1 MDFFHWLGIV
11 VSLLGIGYL
20 VSSFYW
26 WYRKGVE
33 PVRKKVLN
41 GSCFLFG
48 GLILLVC
55 GCKLQYFASKG
66 YIVFLI
72 CYGIERVLVLY
83 WVLYGYGIIF
93 GMALLSYLLNYYSL
107 GRNVKEAEK
116 KVNED
121 MLKHYNQILN
131 SKLYRKLWLRV
142 VVLLLICSFA
152 FFSVWAYFR

>member
-1 MDFFHWLGIV
+1 VGYF
-11 VSLLGIGYL
+11 IG
-20 VSSFYW
+20 SFYW

-152 FFSVWAYFR
+152 FFTVRAYFR